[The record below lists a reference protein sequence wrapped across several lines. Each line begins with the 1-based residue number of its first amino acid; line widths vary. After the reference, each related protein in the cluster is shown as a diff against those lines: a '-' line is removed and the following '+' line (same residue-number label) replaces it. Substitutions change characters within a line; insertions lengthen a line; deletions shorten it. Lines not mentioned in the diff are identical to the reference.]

1 MPFFV
6 IQLCWGTSDCHCGS
20 TVRDMGVAGITTHF
34 KTSGVL
40 SRAVLSVSLITFHCE
55 STSKQSTCSNDFRMV
70 SNKGIPNA
78 SANSWI
84 SGASDTIPILSLP
97 NLQHQSISCIHSF
110 IHALNSILPCHQL
123 FSHLLQATGQSF
135 SLVLDRGRSW
145 CTCWI
150 ESQPPRPKSWIKL
163 PRRVVSMPNSSISWP
178 EQPRMHSSWTQGTW
192 SVDPRGVW
200 L

>member
-55 STSKQSTCSNDFRMV
+55 STNKQSTCSNDFRMV

-97 NLQHQSISCIHSF
+97 NLQHQSISCIHSCLELYLTLSP
-110 IHALNSILPCHQL
+110 IVLASITSDLSVIQL
-123 FSHLLQATGQSF
+123 GFGSWKELAYL
-135 SLVLDRGRSW
+135 LDRIATTETQELNQVATS
-145 CTCWI
+145 
-150 ESQPPRPKSWIKL
+150 SSVNAQFKHKL
-163 PRRVVSMPNSSISWP
+163 T
-178 EQPRMHSSWTQGTW
+178 WTTTHA
-192 SVDPRGVW
+192 
-200 L
+200 